1 MDDGVRPLLRCRG
14 VSKHFGAL
22 AAVKDLSFDVAPG
35 EVLGIGGPNGAG
47 KTTLFDVIS
56 GLDPADGGDILFDG
70 VSIARTPPQSLCHRG
85 IARTFQLDAGFDTLT
100 VAENALVSAH
110 FGRRNRG
117 WPGLALD
124 REARRRAAAALEAVG
139 LAPAAGEVVRNLPV
153 FHRKLLMMAS
163 ALATDARLLLLDEPV
178 GGLNPAEIDRM
189 TAIVEGVR
197 ADGVT
202 IVVIE
207 HVMRFLVRLS
217 DRVLI
222 MHHGEKIYEGSPR
235 GLAGDRR
242 VIEVYLGESAARR
255 LARAMDA
262 GAPREA
268 GPRDG

>member
-1 MDDGVRPLLRCRG
+1 MKDGGRPLLSCRG
-14 VSKHFGAL
+14 VSKYFGAL
-22 AAVKDLSFDVAPG
+22 AAVKDLSFEVAPG

-56 GLDPADGGDILFDG
+56 GLDPADDGDIVFDG
-70 VSIARTPPQSLCHRG
+70 SAIQRAAPQSLCHRG

-100 VAENALVSAH
+100 VAENVLVSAH

-124 REARRRAAAALEAVG
+124 REARRRAGEALEAVG
-139 LAPAAGEVVRNLPV
+139 LAGRAGETVKNLPV

-197 ADGVT
+197 AGGVT

-222 MHHGEKIYEGSPR
+222 MHHGEKIYEGLPQ

-242 VIEVYLGESAARR
+242 VIEVYLGESAAAR
-255 LARAMDA
+255 LARQVAAPGEA
-262 GAPREA
+262 GAQ
-268 GPRDG
+268 DG